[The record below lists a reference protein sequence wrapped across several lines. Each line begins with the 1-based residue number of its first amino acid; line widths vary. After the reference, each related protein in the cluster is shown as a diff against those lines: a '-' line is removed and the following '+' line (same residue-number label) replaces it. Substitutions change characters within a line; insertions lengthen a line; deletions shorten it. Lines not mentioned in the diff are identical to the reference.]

1 VCCHI
6 LLHSARLIRRHRR
19 LEVVSFLDVR
29 SVPEQSVLQDC
40 MPLAQADEAVVA
52 AVLVAERL
60 LLLQIVPIVV
70 DLGMNVLKLCSL
82 LEDGSVF
89 QWQSSPVAELQ
100 DS

>member
-1 VCCHI
+1 
-6 LLHSARLIRRHRR
+6 
-19 LEVVSFLDVR
+19 
-29 SVPEQSVLQDC
+29 